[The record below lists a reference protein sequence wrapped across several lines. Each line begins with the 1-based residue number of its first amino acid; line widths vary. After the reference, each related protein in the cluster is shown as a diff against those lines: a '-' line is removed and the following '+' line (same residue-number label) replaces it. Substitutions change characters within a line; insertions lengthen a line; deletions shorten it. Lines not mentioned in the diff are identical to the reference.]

1 MEMEIIM
8 KKKYCAL
15 FQKMDRF
22 VFDAVA
28 LLFLF
33 HFQNLILFSTM

>member
-1 MEMEIIM
+1 MEIIM
-8 KKKYCAL
+8 KKKNCAF

-28 LLFLF
+28 LLFC
-33 HFQNLILFSTM
+33 STFRI